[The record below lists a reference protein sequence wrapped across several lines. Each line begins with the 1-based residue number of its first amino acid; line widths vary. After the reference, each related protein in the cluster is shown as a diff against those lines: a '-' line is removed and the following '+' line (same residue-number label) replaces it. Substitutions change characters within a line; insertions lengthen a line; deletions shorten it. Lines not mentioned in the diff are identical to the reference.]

1 MTIEQLKNPSA
12 GELDALTGLWESSV
26 RATHDFLAAEDIS
39 FFRQMVRR
47 EALAGV
53 ELYVIRETDS
63 KSPEAGPCGE
73 QENRHESQT
82 CGGQENRHES
92 QTCGG
97 QENRHESQACGELEN
112 RHEPQTCGR
121 QENRHESQTCGGQE
135 TQHEP
140 QSYGKTGEP
149 CEEEVLSGCGLF
161 GGFAAFAGIEGNML
175 EMLFVAPHAR
185 GKGLGR
191 QLVEYL
197 VRERGIRRV
206 DVNEQNTQ
214 AVRFYARLEFRATGR
229 DATDS
234 SGRPYPI
241 LHLSLGQTQRR
252 VVPIPNV
259 QTDRVDVESVATGDE
274 RK

>member
-12 GELDALTGLWESSV
+12 GELDALTGLWEASV

-47 EALAGV
+47 EALADV

-63 KSPEAGPCGE
+63 KSPEAGPCGGHE
-73 QENRHESQT
+73 TRRESQT
-82 CGGQENRHES
+82 CGGQENRYES
-92 QTCGG
+92 QTCRE
-97 QENRHESQACGELEN
+97 QENRHESQA
-112 RHEPQTCGR
+112 
-121 QENRHESQTCGGQE
+121 CGGQE

-140 QSYGKTGEP
+140 QSYGKTGES
-149 CEEEVLSGCGLF
+149 CGQEVLSGYGLF
-161 GGFAAFAGIEGNML
+161 GGFAAFAGIDGDML

-197 VRERGIRRV
+197 IRERGIRRV

>member
-1 MTIEQLKNPSA
+1 
-12 GELDALTGLWESSV
+12 
-26 RATHDFLAAEDIS
+26 
-39 FFRQMVRR
+39 
-47 EALAGV
+47 
-53 ELYVIRETDS
+53 
-63 KSPEAGPCGE
+63 
-73 QENRHESQT
+73 
-82 CGGQENRHES
+82 
-92 QTCGG
+92 
-97 QENRHESQACGELEN
+97 
-112 RHEPQTCGR
+112 
-121 QENRHESQTCGGQE
+121 
-135 TQHEP
+135 
-140 QSYGKTGEP
+140 
-149 CEEEVLSGCGLF
+149 
-161 GGFAAFAGIEGNML
+161 ML

-214 AVRFYARLEFRATGR
+214 AAGFYARLGFRATGR

-252 VVPIPNV
+252 VVPIPNM
-259 QTDRVDVESVATGDE
+259 QTDRVDVDFGSATTGDE

>member
-12 GELDALTGLWESSV
+12 GELEALTDLWEASV

-47 EALAGV
+47 EVLAGV

-63 KSPEAGPCGE
+63 KSPEAGPYGGQETRRESQTCGE
-73 QENRHESQT
+73 QENRHESLTFGGQETQHEPQTCGGRENRYESQT
-82 CGGQENRHES
+82 CGGQENR
-92 QTCGG
+92 
-97 QENRHESQACGELEN
+97 R
-112 RHEPQTCGR
+112 
-121 QENRHESQTCGGQE
+121 
-135 TQHEP
+135 EP

-149 CEEEVLSGCGLF
+149 CGQEVLSGCGLF
-161 GGFAAFAGIEGNML
+161 GGFAAFAGIDGDML

-197 VRERGIRRV
+197 IRERGIRRV